1 MALEGKQLAAITS
14 FQADLKESSNFQK
27 FANYLMNLSPTVF
40 KKLSLK
46 LDRNLTEDTD
56 ARGRIV
62 DLVNEKEA
70 SSTSESEDD
79 ETDHLQEVFK
89 RLFRDEN
96 SSVTFEF
103 FTKLL
108 TFPLNLFR
116 GPTKV
121 IYTPSSTYENI
132 KAKLIQCE
140 DNGDFVEFDTYANKM
155 VEQYLEEKDF
165 DIVAGV
171 KIEQAR
177 CALYRNDL
185 NKTKK
190 LAREAHE
197 VAEHTR
203 FPPLFHAQAWLMM
216 SSLSRTKR
224 KLGKTKKY
232 LDLAEQSFE
241 SGYSLEEFAHFHE
254 EKGTY
259 LDKFLGISAKPDE
272 QLKALALTNFQK
284 MGEIGAQDSRQRVS
298 DKQRFYAMTKSA
310 RILLDSTS
318 SFGRRDRI
326 VTKDSIRLAAECL
339 RAIKRDLLS
348 NIPRGSKI
356 QFQLV
361 ESDLYYRQGKFEDA
375 MELLKKSL
383 DEAIEFGYGKEAP
396 KITQV
401 VSGEVRVDPEIGRLH
416 CSCTR
421 EKYRASWQP
430 DSQGLHLRYPRYGE
444 DPDTGWSRGT
454 QILGA

>member
-1 MALEGKQLAAITS
+1 MALEYKQVAAITP
-14 FQADLKESSNFQK
+14 FEADLDESSNFQE
-27 FANYLMNLSPTVF
+27 FLNYLLNLFPTAL
-40 KKLSLK
+40 KKLRSR
-46 LDRNLTEDTD
+46 DGRDLTEDIADTNK
-56 ARGRIV
+56 RGGII
-62 DLVNEKEA
+62 DLQNENEA
-70 SSTSESEDD
+70 GGSSENGDD
-79 ETDHLQEVFK
+79 ETDHLKKVFK
-89 RLFRDEN
+89 RLFKDDN
-96 SSVTFEF
+96 TSVTFEL

-108 TFPLNLFR
+108 SFPQNLFR

-155 VEQYLEEKDF
+155 VEQYLQEKDY

-203 FPPLFHAQAWLMM
+203 FPPLFHAQVWLIM

-241 SGYSLEEFAHFHE
+241 SGYSLEEFAKLHE
-254 EKGTY
+254 LKGSY
-259 LDKFLGISAKPDE
+259 LDEFLGISAKPDE
-272 QLKALALTNFQK
+272 QVKALALTNFQK
-284 MGEIGAQDSRQRVS
+284 MGEIGVQDSRQRVS
-298 DKQRFYAMTKSA
+298 DKQRLYAMIKSA
-310 RILLDSTS
+310 RVLLDSTS

-339 RAIKRDLLS
+339 GTIKRDLLR

-361 ESDLYYRQGKFEDA
+361 ESDLYYRQGKFEEA

-383 DEAIEFGYGKEAP
+383 DEAVEFGYGKEAP

-401 VSGEVRVDPEIGRLH
+401 LSGEVQW
-416 CSCTR
+416 CF
-421 EKYRASWQP
+421 
-430 DSQGLHLRYPRYGE
+430 
-444 DPDTGWSRGT
+444 
-454 QILGA
+454 

>member
-1 MALEGKQLAAITS
+1 MALVEDKQVALIASQTKL
-14 FQADLKESSNFQK
+14 DESSNFQK
-27 FANYLMNLSPTVF
+27 LADYLSNLSPTLF
-40 KKLSLK
+40 EKLRTRH
-46 LDRNLTEDTD
+46 DCEMTEDN
-56 ARGRIV
+56 AHAHERGRIM
-62 DLVNEKEA
+62 DLESENEA
-70 SSTSESEDD
+70 SGSSENEDD
-79 ETDHLQEVFK
+79 EENHLDEVFK
-89 RLFRDEN
+89 MLFKDD
-96 SSVTFEF
+96 STSVSFEL

-108 TFPLNLFR
+108 KFPLNLFR

-121 IYTPSSTYENI
+121 VYIPSPTYENI

-140 DNGDFVEFDTYANKM
+140 DNGDFEEFDTYSKKM
-155 VEQYLEEKDF
+155 VEQYLAEKDY

-177 CALYRNDL
+177 CALYRNNL
-185 NKTKK
+185 NMAKG
-190 LAREAHE
+190 LAREVHQI
-197 VAEHTR
+197 AEHTR
-203 FPPLFHAQAWLMM
+203 FPPLFHAQAFLMM

-254 EKGTY
+254 LKGTY

-272 QLKALALTNFQK
+272 QVKAFALTNFQK
-284 MGEIGAQDSRQRVS
+284 MGEIGSHDSRQRVS

-339 RAIKRDLLS
+339 GAIKPDVLS

-361 ESDLYYRQGKFEDA
+361 KSDLYYRQGKFEDA

-383 DEAIEFGYGKEAP
+383 DEAMQFGYGKEAP

-401 VSGEVRVDPEIGRLH
+401 LIFVTYIRQKQSSLVSLNFVCPLFY
-416 CSCTR
+416 CYT
-421 EKYRASWQP
+421 
-430 DSQGLHLRYPRYGE
+430 
-444 DPDTGWSRGT
+444 
-454 QILGA
+454 